1 MTSRP
6 SSIFIDQRRKGRW
19 RIQIEN
25 GKKGGEGREIVKN
38 SPVQC
43 ALSKD
48 SFSISLRQRIN
59 SPNNKPWILG
69 RFFPIPHFSLS
80 SSSTTWYRKSVSVK
94 KESHHWLWNKCF
106 QLLRERTLVGQFPS
120 FRFGCFGE
128 GTGGSR
134 RSLTKIRFSY
144 DHHQPLL

>member
-19 RIQIEN
+19 RIQIGN

-38 SPVQC
+38 SPVQF
-43 ALSKD
+43 AISKE
-48 SFSISLRQRIN
+48 SFSISLPANKLTKQQALN
-59 SPNNKPWILG
+59 SRSIL
-69 RFFPIPHFSLS
+69 FPIPHFSLS
-80 SSSTTWYRKSVSVK
+80 SSSTMWYRKSVSVK

-128 GTGGSR
+128 RIGGGR
-134 RSLTKIRFSY
+134 RSLTKIRFCY
-144 DHHQPLL
+144 DHQPLL